1 VLAAAFEDTDPAKI
15 AEGVCQEGAALAELV
30 EAVDGRV
37 DGYVLFSRMTVAPQ
51 RLFAGLGPL
60 AVRPELQRQ
69 GVGQDLCRAGLELMR
84 KLGVEAV
91 VVLGHPSYYPKF
103 GFSAEAAKRLK
114 SPFAGREAFMALA
127 LEPGA
132 LDAPL
137 EVAYPAAFG

>member
-1 VLAAAFEDTDPAKI
+1 VLTAAFEDPDPARI
-15 AEGVCQEGAALAELV
+15 AEGVRQEGAVLAELV

-51 RLFAGLGPL
+51 RFFAGLGPV

-69 GVGQDLCRAGLELMR
+69 GVGQDLCRAGLERMR
-84 KLGVEAV
+84 ELGVEAI
-91 VVLGHPSYYPKF
+91 VVLGHPTYYPKF
-103 GFSAEAAKRLK
+103 GFSAEAAKQLK

-127 LEPGA
+127 LKPGA
-132 LDAPL
+132 LEEPL